1 MFLFSVIGIFSGNLF
16 IYLIIYLF
24 FKVDLRLLYKLINVS
39 NNIENWTKLKQEM
52 PSRQQKSALN

>member
-39 NNIENWTKLKQEM
+39 NNIEN
-52 PSRQQKSALN
+52 